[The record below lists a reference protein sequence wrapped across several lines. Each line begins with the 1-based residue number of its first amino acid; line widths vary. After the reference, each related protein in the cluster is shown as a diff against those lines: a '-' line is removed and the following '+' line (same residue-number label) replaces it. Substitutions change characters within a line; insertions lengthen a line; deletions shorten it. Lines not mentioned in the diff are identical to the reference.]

1 MSGKGG
7 GGSVVRSNVGVIG
20 VGSHRFTLPN
30 IMLCI
35 PDPDGGD
42 YCFDGQRLPIACPGQ
57 FLGQNPSQDNCANW
71 IERAYEMVPP
81 LSAPCEGLAVP
92 LGSKDQFCSGEVA
105 DITYTT
111 VDGMAGPDVCCT
123 NLPPSL
129 PPPPPSLPSSPP
141 PSPPPPT
148 PSRTTRTSARQDP
161 HLAFARGG
169 NADFRGRSGAYYAFF
184 SAPGLAL
191 NVKTENATFTL
202 LNGRLVVHGT
212 FITEAHLVA
221 DVGGA
226 KRKPATASFWGS
238 LLNDFNTGYGFVNG
252 SCGYFGSFSVHV
264 AHTRHCEELSIEVRY
279 SSAVFQVRGWAV
291 TVRGSFA
298 YDRISGPRHRLDTS
312 ISAQGNAPERDLP
325 HGLIGQSFSSSEPRN
340 GKQDVYPA
348 AGRFATSA
356 QAEGAIEG
364 TAAMY
369 EVESP
374 FATRFAFSRFDDV
387 GQWQGNEITTR

>member
-1 MSGKGG
+1 MRLVRDAVEGTLVIYVDCYTPGLG
-7 GGSVVRSNVGVIG
+7 AGSMIAMPGHTDPYEVERLG
-20 VGSHRFTLPN
+20 LPSRQRR
-30 IMLCI
+30 LA
-35 PDPDGGD
+35 DG
-42 YCFDGQRLPIACPGQ
+42 LPITLATPLTASTNAGAAIAI
-57 FLGQNPSQDNCANW
+57 LAPPPS
-71 IERAYEMVPP
+71 
-81 LSAPCEGLAVP
+81 
-92 LGSKDQFCSGEVA
+92 
-105 DITYTT
+105 
-111 VDGMAGPDVCCT
+111 
-123 NLPPSL
+123 PSL
-129 PPPPPSLPSSPP
+129 PPVAGSEK
-141 PSPPPPT
+141 
-148 PSRTTRTSARQDP
+148 DP
-161 HLAFARGG
+161 HLHFAHGG
-169 NADFRGRSGAYYAFF
+169 TADFRGRDGAYYNFF
-184 SAPGLAL
+184 SAPGFSV
-191 NVKTENATFTL
+191 NVKTEDATF
-202 LNGRLVVHGT
+202 RLHGGKLT
-212 FITEAHLVA
+212 VDGSFITEVHVVA
-221 DVGGA
+221 RVGGA

-279 SSAVFQVRGWAV
+279 SSAIFQVRGWAV

-387 GQWQGNEITTR
+387 GQRQGNEITTR